1 MRSSILGFLVSVAA
15 ACSSQPAPLTD
26 ATQLSCPNPGGL
38 PFRMESSG
46 FQKSSNATLVQKDT
60 RVKDEASD
68 TIGNP
73 GGPYASIYLD
83 GSASPTTAPIDY
95 HGIKAVTGSDQGIEQ
110 TPITGEWVS
119 AWYYDTGGSD
129 WVSLGRTMTGGD
141 GSYDLP
147 DTSYTAPNG
156 SPVYTMLEANGTCAA
171 SYDMLLPAGS
181 KVVVADIDGTLTLSD
196 QEFLTQLSDVTYV
209 PMMMGAANTLMQ
221 TWSMK
226 GYPIVYLTARAN
238 EFRAETA
245 EWLNQDS
252 FPIGATIT
260 GADSN
265 SSDAQAY
272 KTVWMQRMV
281 TDFGWNVVAAYGNM
295 DSDIGAY
302 QAVSIPNSQIFI
314 VGPYGGD
321 LGSTAIPN
329 MDFSSHITSY
339 VDAQPD
345 ND

>member
-1 MRSSILGFLVSVAA
+1 
-15 ACSSQPAPLTD
+15 
-26 ATQLSCPNPGGL
+26 
-38 PFRMESSG
+38 
-46 FQKSSNATLVQKDT
+46 
-60 RVKDEASD
+60 
-68 TIGNP
+68 
-73 GGPYASIYLD
+73 
-83 GSASPTTAPIDY
+83 
-95 HGIKAVTGSDQGIEQ
+95 
-110 TPITGEWVS
+110 
-119 AWYYDTGGSD
+119 
-129 WVSLGRTMTGGD
+129 
-141 GSYDLP
+141 
-147 DTSYTAPNG
+147 
-156 SPVYTMLEANGTCAA
+156 MLEANDTCAA
-171 SYDMLLPAGS
+171 SYDMLLPSGS
-181 KVVVADIDGTLTLSD
+181 KVIVADIDGTLTLSD
-196 QEFLTQLSDVTYV
+196 QEFLTQLSDITYV

-245 EWLNQDS
+245 QWLNEDS
-252 FPIGATIT
+252 FPIGVTIT

-281 TDFGWNVVAAYGNM
+281 TDFGWNIVAAYGNM

-302 QAVSIPNSQIFI
+302 QAVGVPNSQIFI